1 MRFSAFAPLLAFLV
15 SYLLLRGMLRHG
27 IAQAV
32 LDQPNER
39 SLHQHPVPRIGG
51 IALMVGVGTGWITL
65 GGPNAWLL
73 LASAGAL
80 VIVSALDDWRGLPI
94 AWRFITHALVAAAYL
109 FVTMYSNLGMLS
121 LFVLWIGIIWMI
133 NLYNFMDGSD
143 GLAGG
148 MALIGFGCYG
158 LAAWLGGDPELSLL
172 NLSLAAAAAGF
183 LLFNFHPAKVFLG
196 DAGSVPLGF
205 LAAAMGLTGWE
216 RELWPGWFPL
226 LVFSPF
232 IVDATVT
239 LLKRLIRG
247 EKVWQAHRSH
257 YYQRLV
263 QMGWGHRK
271 TALTEYLLMGAVGLS
286 AVWTIKMASPTQY
299 GLITVWAALYL
310 VMMRVT
316 DKRWSQHRTN
326 TPQHE

>member
-1 MRFSAFAPLLAFLV
+1 MRAEWFAPFITFAVCWLTLV
-15 SYLLLRGMLRHG
+15 LLLRRGRLPMDH
-27 IAQAV
+27 
-32 LDQPNER
+32 PNAR
-39 SLHQHPVPRIGG
+39 SLHSTPTPRIGG
-51 IALMVGVGTGWITL
+51 LGIMAGLGMGWQIVGGS
-65 GGPNAWLL
+65 NAWLL
-73 LASAGAL
+73 FAAAGAL
-80 VIVSALDDWRGLPI
+80 VAASALDDWRGLPI
-94 AWRFITHALVAAAYL
+94 AWRFMAHAFVAAAYL
-109 FVTMYSNLGMLS
+109 YMAMSGNLGILA
-121 LFVLWIGIIWMI
+121 LFVLWVGIIWMI

-148 MALIGFGCYG
+148 MTLIGFGCYG
-158 LAAWLGGDPELSLL
+158 LAAWLGGDAEMLLL
-172 NLSLAAAAAGF
+172 NLCVAAAAAGF
-183 LLFNFHPAKVFLG
+183 LLFNFHPAKIFLG
-196 DAGSVPLGF
+196 DGGSVPLGF
-205 LAAAMGLTGWE
+205 LAAAMGLTGWA
-216 RELWPGWFPL
+216 RGVWPGWFPL

-271 TALTEYLLMGAVGLS
+271 TALAEYLLMGAAGLS
-286 AVWTIKMASPTQY
+286 AVWAIKMEPPAQF
-299 GLITVWAALYL
+299 GLIAVWAALYL

-316 DKRWSQHRTN
+316 DKRWSLYQTN

>member
-15 SYLLLRGMLRHG
+15 SYSLLRGMLRHG

-51 IALMVGVGTGWITL
+51 IALMAGMGVGWITV

-80 VIVSALDDWRGLPI
+80 LVASALDDWRGLPI
-94 AWRFITHALVAAAYL
+94 AWRFSTHALVAAAYL
-109 FVTMYSNLGMLS
+109 YVAMSGNLGILA

-148 MALIGFGCYG
+148 MTLIGFGCYG
-158 LAAWLGGDPELSLL
+158 LAAWLGGDTELLLLSLCM
-172 NLSLAAAAAGF
+172 AAAAAGF
-183 LLFNFHPAKVFLG
+183 LLFNFHPAKIFLG
-196 DAGSVPLGF
+196 DGGSVPLGF
-205 LAAAMGLTGWE
+205 LTAAMGLTGWA
-216 RELWPGWFPL
+216 REVWPGWFPI

-232 IVDATVT
+232 MVDATVT
-239 LLKRLIRG
+239 LIKRLFRG

-271 TALTEYLLMGAVGLS
+271 TALVEYLLMGAAGLS
-286 AVWTIKMASPTQY
+286 AVWAIKMEPPTQY
-299 GLITVWAALYL
+299 GLIAVWAALYL
-310 VMMRVT
+310 LMMFVT
-316 DKRWSQHRTN
+316 DKRWSLYQANMPR
-326 TPQHE
+326 HE